1 MDLLSGQE
9 AQKQKVPPV
18 AWQIRRTQN
27 FDIVALFSCSTVF
40 GFGKTEERMQL
51 RWFGLLNRNSTFLS
65 TLATV
70 EHVGQIRCCIFQQH
84 PDSRNHPGGRE
95 SDKELC

>member
-40 GFGKTEERMQL
+40 SFGKTPWGKDAAEAF
-51 RWFGLLNRNSTFLS
+51 WTF
-65 TLATV
+65 
-70 EHVGQIRCCIFQQH
+70 EQ
-84 PDSRNHPGGRE
+84 E
-95 SDKELC
+95 